1 MFYRMLSKMLDY
13 PNEGLLSVAW
23 EIRERSRQAEGLSPA
38 ERKTIAEF
46 MDFIESMPLTELQG
60 HYVVTFDLTPEHA
73 LHLTHHIFG
82 DDKNRGPA
90 LIDLSEHYK
99 AYGLELPVQETVNEV
114 ANNAA
119 NNATKDENCDETDG
133 SNSTNELPDFLP
145 LMLEF
150 AGHLGPEEAQVFLSQ
165 WSKVLNQL
173 ATNLEKAKSPYSTL
187 IRLIEQRSQLI
198 RAAA

>member
-13 PNEGLLSVAW
+13 PNEGLLGVAW
-23 EIRERSRQAEGLSPA
+23 EIRERSRLAEGLSPA
-38 ERKTIAEF
+38 EKKTIVEF

-90 LIDLSEHYK
+90 LIDLSEYYK
-99 AYGLELPVQETVNEV
+99 AYGLELPVQETISEV
-114 ANNAA
+114 ANHAA
-119 NNATKDENCDETDG
+119 NDENRDGSHNETEG
-133 SNSTNELPDFLP
+133 SNSPNELPDFLP

-150 AGHLGPEEAQVFLSQ
+150 VGHLEPEEAQVFLSQ

-173 ATNLEKAKSPYSTL
+173 AANLEKAKSPYAAL
-187 IRLIEQRSQLI
+187 VRLIEQRSQLI
-198 RAAA
+198 QAAA